1 MCVLAQYPAH
11 CDRNVKTINEMLELA
26 KLYKAS
32 VEEEDTLTKE
42 QAAIKNVG
50 KQDPKR
56 HLEEKVSVLM
66 SSNIVQVLGAMVST
80 VVFA

>member
-1 MCVLAQYPAH
+1 
-11 CDRNVKTINEMLELA
+11 
-26 KLYKAS
+26 
-32 VEEEDTLTKE
+32 
-42 QAAIKNVG
+42 VG

-66 SSNIVQVLGAMVST
+66 AGNIVQVLGAMVST